1 MDATSHS
8 TIVNP
13 VTVSHDRTRPP
24 SKKIGHCLEN
34 DTESQLEDADTA
46 MSSTMVRNSNTQNP
60 PVLIRPY
67 RKMHTTIMKE

>member
-13 VTVSHDRTRPP
+13 VTLSHDRTRPP

-34 DTESQLEDADTA
+34 DTESQLEDADRA
-46 MSSTMVRNSNTQNP
+46 MSSTMARNSIT
-60 PVLIRPY
+60 VLDR
-67 RKMHTTIMKE
+67 TS